1 MDTASQNIPGTEA
14 GQQTQI
20 QQTTQQ
26 ASQTSQGKTFTQE
39 EVNTMMAAEKRQG
52 KNSVLKELGLNPE
65 DKDALKN
72 LKTLLE
78 GQKTD
83 TQRLTDNLNAETEAK
98 SAAEARALIAERKL
112 MVLTSG
118 CLPDFVEEVT
128 ALATAKTSD
137 AVPFETALKQVREK
151 CAAFFGE
158 QGNGGS
164 GTGQGQG
171 HKRTPGNGGAGGLG
185 ARLAQSIVNQNQK
198 NPYFD

>member
-14 GQQTQI
+14 GQQTQV
-20 QQTTQQ
+20 QQTPQQ
-26 ASQTSQGKTFTQE
+26 QQVAQGKTFTQE

-83 TQRLTDNLNAETEAK
+83 TQRLTDNLKAETEAK

-128 ALATAKTSD
+128 ALAAAKTSD

>member
-1 MDTASQNIPGTEA
+1 MGTASQNIPGTEA
-14 GQQTQI
+14 GQQTQV
-20 QQTTQQ
+20 QQTSQQ
-26 ASQTSQGKTFTQE
+26 QQVAQGKTFTQE

-72 LKTLLE
+72 LKTLLD

-83 TQRLTDNLNAETEAK
+83 TQRLTDNLKAETEAK

-128 ALATAKTSD
+128 ALAAAKTSD

-171 HKRTPGNGGAGGLG
+171 HKRASGNGGAGGLG